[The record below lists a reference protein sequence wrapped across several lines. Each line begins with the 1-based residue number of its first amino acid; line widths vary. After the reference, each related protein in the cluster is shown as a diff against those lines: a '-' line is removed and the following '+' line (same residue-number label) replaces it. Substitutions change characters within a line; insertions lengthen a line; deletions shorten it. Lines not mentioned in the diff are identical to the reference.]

1 MTKHCEPNSFVAS
14 LINFGLSIAEVLITT
29 LSAPEDS
36 YMPMEYSLEQNW
48 PNPFNPSTSIR
59 YSLKEAGLT
68 TLSIFDIMGREVM
81 ELVNEN
87 QPVGRYQLSFDGSQ
101 VPAGLYFYR
110 ITSGEF
116 SSVRKMLLIK

>member
-1 MTKHCEPNSFVAS
+1 
-14 LINFGLSIAEVLITT
+14 
-29 LSAPEDS
+29 
-36 YMPMEYSLEQNW
+36 MEYSLEQNW

-59 YSLKEAGLT
+59 YSLREAGLT

-81 ELVNEN
+81 QLVNEN
-87 QPVGRYQLSFDGSQ
+87 QPVGRYQLSFDGSA

-116 SSVRKMLLIK
+116 TLVRKMLLIK